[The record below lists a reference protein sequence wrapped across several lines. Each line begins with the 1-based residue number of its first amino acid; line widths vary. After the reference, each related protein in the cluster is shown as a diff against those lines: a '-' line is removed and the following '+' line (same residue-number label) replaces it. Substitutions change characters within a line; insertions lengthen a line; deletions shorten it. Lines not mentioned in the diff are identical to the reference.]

1 MKIFYD
7 AEFTGLHKNTTLISL
22 ALVDET
28 GWGLY
33 AEFNDYDPKQVDEWI
48 EDNVLENT
56 IFLRRNSN
64 NIKIK
69 FDFET
74 KYPQCEI
81 LFGSKKTLKPII
93 LKWLS
98 KYDEIEL
105 VSDVGHYDIVL
116 LIDLLYGSALNSP
129 ICTYIDANTLISDV
143 YSISINE
150 AFDYSRES
158 IATLDDFDDDS
169 DVTKHNALYD
179 ALVLREMYQQLIET
193 KNKSKKKTRK
203 KKEK

>member
-7 AEFTGLHKNTTLISL
+7 AEFTGLHKDTTLISI
-22 ALVDET
+22 ALVDEM

-33 AEFNDYDPKQVDEWI
+33 AEFNDYDHKQVDEWI
-48 EDNVLENT
+48 EKNVLENT
-56 IFLRRNSN
+56 INLRRDSN

-74 KYPQCEI
+74 KYPQCQL
-81 LFGSKKTLKPII
+81 LFGSKETLKPIV

-105 VSDVGHYDIVL
+105 VSDVGHYDVVL
-116 LIDLLYGSALNSP
+116 LIDFLYGSALQSP
-129 ICTYIDANTLISDV
+129 ICTYIDVNTMMANE

-150 AFDYSRES
+150 AFDISRDGM
-158 IATLDDFDDDS
+158 ATLSEYEDTDIN
-169 DVTKHNALYD
+169 KHNALYD
-179 ALVLREMYQQLIET
+179 TLVLRNIYNSLA
-193 KNKSKKKTRK
+193 KPKAKRKRKTTK
-203 KKEK
+203 KKEN